1 MVSEGALL
9 DSELGSAVAEDS
21 GVAFGWFPEQ
31 PAQARREM
39 VRADATSFEQG
50 FIEAFI
56 LSDC

>member
-9 DSELGSAVAEDS
+9 DSALGSAVAEVS
-21 GVAFGWFPEQ
+21 GVAFGWLPEQ

-56 LSDC
+56 LHDC